1 MKPIETGMFSANDI
15 RFMNLALEQA
25 KLSGVSGEVPVG
37 AVLVIEN
44 QVVSLA
50 HNQPIT
56 LSDPSAHAEV
66 LCVRDYCLRIKNYRL
81 PPGSTLYVTLEP
93 CVMCLGA
100 LTHARLSRLIYA
112 ADEPRAG
119 SIVSSQQYDALTHFN
134 HRIDVSAGLLSEQ
147 SADLLK
153 SFFRSRRA
161 KTRQS

>member
-1 MKPIETGMFSANDI
+1 
-15 RFMNLALEQA
+15 
-25 KLSGVSGEVPVG
+25 
-37 AVLVIEN
+37 
-44 QVVSLA
+44 
-50 HNQPIT
+50 
-56 LSDPSAHAEV
+56 
-66 LCVRDYCLRIKNYRL
+66 
-81 PPGSTLYVTLEP
+81 
-93 CVMCLGA
+93 MCLGA

-134 HRIDVSAGLLSEQ
+134 HRINVSAGLLSEQ